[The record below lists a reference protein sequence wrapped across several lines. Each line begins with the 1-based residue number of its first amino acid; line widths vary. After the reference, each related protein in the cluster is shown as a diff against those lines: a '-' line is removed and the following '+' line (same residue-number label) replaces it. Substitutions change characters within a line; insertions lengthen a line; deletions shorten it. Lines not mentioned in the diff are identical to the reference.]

1 MKDYI
6 CKNCYSVF
14 SEENLP
20 LDKYENIEYECPY
33 CECKEIVEAHECG
46 VCGDFYAIDDLEWEI
61 CEDCYEYY
69 YTFENAINFGDKNKK
84 QIEINGYLASEFD
97 ELQIEDILKREIE
110 QIKHS
115 VKLKHKD
122 YLLDNDFDYKKEEK
136 ENENRI

>member
-1 MKDYI
+1 MNEYYCRHCERLVNEEDLLTDECPKCGREIVKTEQCGICKDYY
-6 CKNCYSVF
+6 N
-14 SEENLP
+14 P
-20 LDKYENIEYECPY
+20 
-33 CECKEIVEAHECG
+33 
-46 VCGDFYAIDDLEWEI
+46 DDLEWEI

-97 ELQIEDILKREIE
+97 ELQIEDILKRELE

-122 YLLDNDFDYKKEEK
+122 YLLDNDFDYKKDIKKEK
-136 ENENRI
+136 